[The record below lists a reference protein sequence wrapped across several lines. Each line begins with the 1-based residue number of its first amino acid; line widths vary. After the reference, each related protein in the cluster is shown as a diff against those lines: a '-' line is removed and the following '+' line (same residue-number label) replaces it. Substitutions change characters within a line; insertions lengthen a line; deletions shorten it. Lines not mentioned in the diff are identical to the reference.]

1 VQRKG
6 EEAALLYAG
15 AEIREKSQQ
24 AAQEEEQ
31 ISKAAPWW
39 CVPRV
44 VCSSVCQRRRGGVV
58 GCHRAVVQQLHH
70 GGGASDAGR
79 LFSSQYPMWVKTHP
93 SLGRQRWRHRC
104 HFLLE
109 GDVEHLW
116 L

>member
-1 VQRKG
+1 MQRKG

-58 GCHRAVVQQLHH
+58 DFGRARLPSYAMVVGLVVPAVSFLC
-70 GGGASDAGR
+70 GDDAGR
-79 LFSSQYPMWVKTHP
+79 NQSLLGTASMAPLASCP
-93 SLGRQRWRHRC
+93 S
-104 HFLLE
+104 
-109 GDVEHLW
+109 
-116 L
+116 